1 MLKASSS
8 QRGVVAV
15 CLDSGGWNDSTS
27 HREHCPQRKTEWSFF
42 FAPPLAAR
50 QNANVPVLFGLG
62 GVDGDSAVDLF
73 PIGG

>member
-1 MLKASSS
+1 MTKASSS
-8 QRGVVAV
+8 QHGVVAV

-27 HREHCPQRKTEWSFF
+27 HREHCPQLKTTRAFF
-42 FAPPLAAR
+42 CAPTLAAR